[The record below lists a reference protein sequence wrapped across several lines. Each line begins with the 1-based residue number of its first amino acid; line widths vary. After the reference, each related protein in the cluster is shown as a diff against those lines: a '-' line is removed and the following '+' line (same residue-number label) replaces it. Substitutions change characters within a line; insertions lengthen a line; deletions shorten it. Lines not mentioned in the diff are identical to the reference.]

1 MKCKSLFIIFISAS
15 FIWGCRSNNE
25 NCIDSLMDKKGYSYS
40 DAKDACEDA
49 QIDSN
54 AR

>member
-1 MKCKSLFIIFISAS
+1 MD
-15 FIWGCRSNNE
+15 
-25 NCIDSLMDKKGYSYS
+25 NCVESMMEEKGYSYS